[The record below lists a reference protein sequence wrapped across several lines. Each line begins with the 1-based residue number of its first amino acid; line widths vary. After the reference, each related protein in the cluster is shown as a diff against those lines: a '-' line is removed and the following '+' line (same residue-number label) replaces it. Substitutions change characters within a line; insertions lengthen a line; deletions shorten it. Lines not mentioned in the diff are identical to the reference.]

1 MYNEMLKSHPHLVQ
15 LLAQPWYFD
24 RKNEVPEGK
33 LPYFAMPIFNFHQVR
48 VGQLNLPMP

>member
-1 MYNEMLKSHPHLVQ
+1 MLKSHPDLVQ

-33 LPYFAMPIFNFHQVR
+33 LPYFAMPIFNFHQVS
-48 VGQLNLPMP
+48 LWPIAAANALLYK